1 MNRFVP
7 FRDEILPSPDA
18 VLGASPFCRGKDADM
33 RELVPTK
40 APPPARI
47 LLDLTFIGSFILNI
61 VSLLWGV
68 MEIFSIESLT
78 S

>member
-1 MNRFVP
+1 
-7 FRDEILPSPDA
+7 
-18 VLGASPFCRGKDADM
+18 M

-68 MEIFSIESLT
+68 MEIFSIESL
-78 S
+78 SS